1 MKNLFLWLMLGSA
14 VGLGL
19 VMQASSA
26 AESDKQIEID
36 IPSLKDE
43 IAKQVHGEESDVRS
57 GRGDADQEAA
67 ADVDDAC
74 LPIKSADLDL
84 LNKLKDR
91 RLDLEHREQELDLR
105 EKKLK
110 KLESEI
116 AGKVQK
122 ALGQLRRLEGR
133 VDQTETK
140 YAGREAVL
148 DALTTTVSKIS
159 AKKAAKVLENTENEL
174 VVKLLMRLSAV
185 QAASILGKMAPQK
198 AGVILT
204 EIARNKIP
212 LKPKE
217 SAQNEMPPK
226 GEALA
231 KAKP

>member
-1 MKNLFLWLMLGSA
+1 MKNLFLWLILCSV

-26 AESDKQIEID
+26 AESDKEIELD
-36 IPSLKDE
+36 MPSLKDE
-43 IAKQVHGEESDVRS
+43 VAKKVHGE
-57 GRGDADQEAA
+57 DALGKSEDAEQAA
-67 ADVDDAC
+67 EEEDVDDAC

-91 RLDLEHREQELDLR
+91 RLDLEHREKELELR

-140 YAGREAVL
+140 FAGREAVL
-148 DALTTTVSKIS
+148 EALTSTVSKIS

-217 SAQNEMPPK
+217 SANHEMPPK